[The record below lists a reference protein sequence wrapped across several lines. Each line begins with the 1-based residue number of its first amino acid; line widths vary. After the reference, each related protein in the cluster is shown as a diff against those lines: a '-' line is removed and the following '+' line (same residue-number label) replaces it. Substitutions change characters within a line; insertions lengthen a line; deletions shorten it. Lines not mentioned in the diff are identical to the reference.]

1 MGTMRYVR
9 RLAAIGLL
17 SGVFGFPTFAVL
29 SAANAGFLDPAR
41 PEAFSAAASLEEMAA
56 RPDGSLSLEAAL
68 RAASSAGAVL
78 TGIPSDEARMEKDLG
93 RLTGRVRRA
102 VGDRREP
109 RQVMAAMSRVIFEEE
124 GFAYD
129 PGAEPESYLLD
140 RVLARKRG
148 NCLGLSALYLVLA
161 ERLDLPVRGVH
172 VPAHC
177 FVRYEAPEGRLNAEM
192 ADRGGAW
199 EDGRYARLFRIAEGR
214 PYMRSLSTREMI
226 GVYLLNVGASH
237 LRGNR
242 DAEALRSYRLA
253 ILFHPD
259 LPEAYFNTGALFQR
273 RGRADEAV
281 AEYRR
286 ALSLDPGLAVA
297 RNNLGAVLAGKGL
310 LTEALEEAR
319 KAVALDPRSA
329 VARGNLALALLSCG
343 RIDEGIDEWMEVLAL
358 DPGSPRALEGLAK
371 AYFHSG
377 RLREAAPYYDR
388 ATRLGVGFD
397 PRMVEALD
405 PLRPKAAS
413 DPL

>member
-1 MGTMRYVR
+1 MGTMRYVWC
-9 RLAAIGLL
+9 LAAIGIL
-17 SGVFGFPTFAVL
+17 SGGVGFLPLAALF
-29 SAANAGFLDPAR
+29 SANAGSLDPAR
-41 PEAFSAAASLEEMAA
+41 PEALSTAATLEEMAV
-56 RPDGSLSLEAAL
+56 RPDGSLFLEAAL
-68 RAASSAGAVL
+68 RAASSEGAVL
-78 TGIPSDEARMEKDLG
+78 TGIPADEARTEEDLD
-93 RLTGRVRRA
+93 RLTDRVHRA

-109 RQVMAAMSRVIFEEE
+109 RHVIAAMNRVIFEEE

-129 PGAEPESYLLD
+129 PGAEPEYYLLD

-161 ERLDLPVRGVH
+161 ERLDLPVWGVH

-177 FVRYEAPEGRLNAEM
+177 FVRYEAPEGRINAEM

-199 EDGRYARLFRIAEGR
+199 EDGRYTRLFRIAEDR
-214 PYMRSLSTREMI
+214 PYLRSLSTREMI

-242 DAEALRSYRLA
+242 DAEALRSYRIA
-253 ILFHPD
+253 TLFYPE
-259 LPEAYFNTGALFQR
+259 LPEAYFNIGALFQKK
-273 RGRADEAV
+273 GQPNEAV
-281 AEYRR
+281 AEYRH

-297 RNNLGAVLAGKGL
+297 RNNLGSVLAGKGL

-343 RIDEGIDEWMEVLAL
+343 RIDEGIEEWRKVLAL
-358 DPGSPRALEGLAK
+358 DPESPRALEGLAK

-377 RLREAAPYYDR
+377 RFREAAPYYER
-388 ATRLGVGFD
+388 AARLGVGFD
-397 PRMVEALD
+397 PRMIKALD
-405 PLRPKAAS
+405 PLRPSAGRN
-413 DPL
+413 PL